1 MKKTKTGNRPEKK
14 TPKTDK
20 VTVEHNGPLLTSL
33 IEAFPQKSRSL
44 LKAVLRDQ
52 QVLVDDQAVTQFDHM
67 LKAGQTLEVLWEKT
81 SPRHRPHG
89 LKIVFEDEDLIVVE
103 KPAGLLTVAT
113 DKEKRKTAYALLSDY
128 VKAENPDNKIFIV
141 HRIDRET
148 SGLLLF
154 AKNEAIKHKI
164 QETWGSTIK
173 ERIYVAVVE
182 GVVQREGGTIT
193 SFLNESKAFIVY
205 SSQNPKNG
213 QKAVTHY
220 TTLKIGKD
228 YSLLEIQL
236 ETGRKHQI
244 RVHMQDI
251 GHPVVGDTKYG
262 SRQKPLGR
270 LGLHARV
277 LVFTHPATGRLC
289 RFDTGIPPKFHRL
302 FPRE

>member
-1 MKKTKTGNRPEKK
+1 MKTKTGSRPEKK
-14 TPKTDK
+14 TPKSDK
-20 VTVEHNGPLLTSL
+20 VTVEQSGPLLTSL

-52 QVLVDDQAVTQFDHM
+52 QVLVDDQPVTQFDHL
-67 LKAGQTLEVLWEKT
+67 LKAGQTLEVHWAKT
-81 SPRHRPHG
+81 SPGHRPPG

-220 TTLKIGKD
+220 TTLKTGKD

-277 LVFTHPATGRLC
+277 LAFTHPATGRPC
-289 RFDTGIPPKFHRL
+289 RFDTGIPAKFHRL

>member
-1 MKKTKTGNRPEKK
+1 
-14 TPKTDK
+14 
-20 VTVEHNGPLLTSL
+20 VTVEHSGPLLTSL

-44 LKAVLRDQ
+44 LKAVLRDR
-52 QVLVDDQAVTQFDHM
+52 QVLVDDQPVTQFDHM

-89 LKIVFEDEDLIVVE
+89 LKIVFEDDDLIVVE

-154 AKNEAIKHKI
+154 AKNEAIKYKI

-220 TTLKIGKD
+220 TKLKTGKD
-228 YSLLEIQL
+228 HSLLEIQL

-277 LVFTHPATGRLC
+277 LAFIHPATGRLC
-289 RFDTGIPPKFHRL
+289 RFDTGIPAKFYRL